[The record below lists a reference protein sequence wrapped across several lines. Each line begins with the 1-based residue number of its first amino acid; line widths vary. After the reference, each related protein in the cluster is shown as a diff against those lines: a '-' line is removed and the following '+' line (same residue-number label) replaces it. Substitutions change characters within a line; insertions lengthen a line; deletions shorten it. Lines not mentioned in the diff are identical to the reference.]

1 MVIIDHNT
9 RFTVDGPYYIKD
21 TAHRDSFSID
31 WDALISLLDKSY
43 GTITTTNNMVVTK
56 CNNIKNNYMEKR

>member
-1 MVIIDHNT
+1 MVIIDDNA

-21 TAHRDSFSID
+21 TASRNTFSVE